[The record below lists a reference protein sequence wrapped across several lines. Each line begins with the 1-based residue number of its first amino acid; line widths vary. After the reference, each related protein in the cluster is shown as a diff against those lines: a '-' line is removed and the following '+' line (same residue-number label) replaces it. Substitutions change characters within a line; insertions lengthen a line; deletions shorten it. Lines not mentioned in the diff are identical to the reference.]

1 MFGERRGA
9 FPLVCPTRYCMSG
22 NLYIIYVGIGDNI
35 RLYKVY
41 TDASLPF
48 MYILLNI
55 YVKLRVCV
63 VTG

>member
-9 FPLVCPTRYCMSG
+9 FPLVCPTCYCMSG

-41 TDASLPF
+41 TDESCRLCTYF
-48 MYILLNI
+48 
-55 YVKLRVCV
+55 
-63 VTG
+63 